1 VGIKVDKKLIIV
13 RYENRENIQRLRMV
27 GPISIEVI
35 DNIFLPR
42 NPNTRCAVEDG
53 LGYGEASLLV
63 ESEDNCPGLVKEL
76 NDELKEQNYNI
87 EYRGV
92 ISVHPKELSSLK
104 KPQDLYDLVRETLIK
119 ESNGEIKPEDLVKL
133 DYQKTLDDINKI

>member
-1 VGIKVDKKLIIV
+1 MDKKLIIA
-13 RYENRENIQRLRMV
+13 RYENRENTQRLRMV
-27 GPISIEVI
+27 GSISRDIIKNV
-35 DNIFLPR
+35 FFHR
-42 NPNTRCAVEDG
+42 SPNTQCAVEEG

-63 ESEDNCPGLVKEL
+63 ESEDSCSGLVKEL
-76 NDELKEQNYNI
+76 NTELKENGYKDYNI

-119 ESNGEIKPEDLVKL
+119 ENHGKIKPGDIVKL
-133 DYQKTLDDINKI
+133 DYQKALDDINKI